1 MNLSLLALATA
12 TLVNPAGV
20 PWSFSPQSQP
30 VAGDTVPPVLAL
42 PDPALDDTAGYRG
55 YVTRFYR
62 DAAGDAV
69 QVYID
74 HRLGRVVNVWADAL
88 DESIGFT
95 LRDGAGGN
103 AGVTWGS
110 SGAVPG
116 PAGAFRTLSYR
127 LDLGSPTATIGL
139 FLLGSMRVERDFHY
153 AFRDSLPFDSVA
165 FSERE
170 LTTLIH
176 DLGALPDAERRREL
190 AILGVTNTA
199 TLTARLGPALAL
211 IRHHR
216 GWVLRIDQVSFDGRR
231 HLRLTIAGDPG
242 TTATWADSGL
252 AIRVSGPGTAKVIV
266 TIATDAPALTPVP
279 RGEMFND
286 DFRRFYARVA
296 ADMSHPVRIRRLE
309 REVRGA
315 ELLTYR
321 EKVMAGLPN
330 YGTYFGRDG
339 LMTALMMWPVWA
351 PASFE
356 LVIGSALRKLRD
368 DGNVSHEEALG
379 GQAIREHAALY
390 HEAVTRRDYALARGI
405 LSALGTTRE
414 NYRMVDD
421 DVQLPVVVAEYLTDP
436 RIPASRKRHFLL
448 AGDRL
453 KRMMANLTY
462 VAREAA
468 PYTKDPVATNLVS
481 FPRGDDGSWVS
492 SSWRDS
498 RVGYAG
504 GRFAMDVNA
513 IWMPKA
519 LESIDSIIGA
529 LRRLG
534 VYDSRLAAPLSVN
547 LPVAIATWRKAIRHF
562 EVAISRDQVRRDVG
576 ARLDAFPDSARR
588 YWSRVAADESI
599 PDTLVFL
606 ALSLDSVGHPI
617 PVLST
622 DQAMALLT
630 YPPDP
635 LVAFNYLNVLLR
647 PYPVGLF
654 VPGLGPVVANDAYA
668 DPGVWQAFAQD
679 AYHSPAVVWGRD
691 VNIILAAMS
700 EAILATD
707 SMGRPAADTLRVLLD
722 TVATAVQ
729 RSRMGY
735 NELWSYRV
743 TSDSLHPERYGVS
756 SDVQLWTLTDIAVQ
770 YLLAELQESGMREV
784 GSGKSEERNGRYD
797 PAHDLGSLFQDVQLR
812 AVFPDSKTFVDAV
825 PKAPPA
831 QIVARYDSARGTPG
845 FDLRTFVTGWFA
857 LAPSA
862 GEGYHSDTTQTM
874 ERHIQSLWDVL
885 TRTPPARDTLPER
898 SSLIPL
904 PEPYLVPGGR
914 FREIYYWDSY
924 FEMLGLVA
932 DSHLDLAREMLDNF
946 AYLIRTVGHIPN
958 GNRTYYLSRS
968 QAPFFGAMVGLYARA
983 TDTARALQYLDA
995 LEAEHAFWMEGVST
1009 LARGHAYR
1017 RVVRLASGDILNRYW
1032 DDLAEP
1038 RAESYREDYTLA
1050 QGVAAARR
1058 PELYRR
1064 IRASAESGWD
1074 FSSRWMR
1081 DTADLRSLETTDL
1094 APVDLN
1100 SLLYYDE
1107 TLIAALR
1114 RFRGAAGDLSVA
1126 TRFGEEARDRRR
1138 ALLAAAYDSSA
1149 GYFFDVR
1156 WSTGERVTDRPTMA
1170 AVYPLYFGLATREE
1184 ARGVAAELARE
1195 FLRPGG
1201 FTTTLI
1207 RSGQQW
1213 DIPNGWPPLQWL
1225 AIQGLRRYGDS
1236 TLADSARARWLAVNR
1251 RVYDATDKMVEKYDV
1266 LDIARR
1272 AGGGEYPAQDGFG
1285 WTNGVAVAL
1294 LADTM
1299 VVLRAP

>member
-1 MNLSLLALATA
+1 
-12 TLVNPAGV
+12 P
-20 PWSFSPQSQP
+20 
-30 VAGDTVPPVLAL
+30 
-42 PDPALDDTAGYRG
+42 
-55 YVTRFYR
+55 
-62 DAAGDAV
+62 
-69 QVYID
+69 
-74 HRLGRVVNVWADAL
+74 
-88 DESIGFT
+88 
-95 LRDGAGGN
+95 
-103 AGVTWGS
+103 
-110 SGAVPG
+110 
-116 PAGAFRTLSYR
+116 
-127 LDLGSPTATIGL
+127 
-139 FLLGSMRVERDFHY
+139 
-153 AFRDSLPFDSVA
+153 
-165 FSERE
+165 
-170 LTTLIH
+170 
-176 DLGALPDAERRREL
+176 RRR
-190 AILGVTNTA
+190 GW
-199 TLTARLGPALAL
+199 AL
-211 IRHHR
+211 R
-216 GWVLRIDQVSFDGRR
+216 VDQVSFDGRR
-231 HLRLTIAGDPG
+231 HLWLTIAGDPG
-242 TTATWADSGL
+242 TTAVWADSGL

-296 ADMSHPVRIRRLE
+296 ADTSHPVRIRRLE

-330 YGTYFGRDG
+330 YATYFGRDG
-339 LMTALMMWPVWA
+339 LMTALMMRPVWA
-351 PASFE
+351 AASFE

-436 RIPASRKRHFLL
+436 RIPAARKRHFLL

-453 KRMMANLTY
+453 KRLMANLTY

-519 LESIDSIIGA
+519 LESIDSIIGV

-534 VYDSRLAAPLSVN
+534 VNGSRLAASLSLD

-562 EVAISRDQVRRDVG
+562 EVAISSDQARREID
-576 ARLDAFPDSARR
+576 ARLSVLPDSVRK
-588 YWSRVAADESI
+588 YWIGVLGRTPL
-599 PDTLVFL
+599 PDTLPFL
-606 ALSLDSVGHPI
+606 ALSLDSTGQPI
-617 PVLST
+617 AVLNT
-622 DQAMALLT
+622 DPAMALLVDRV
-630 YPPDP
+630 PPRAARALAEP
-635 LVAFNYLNVLLR
+635 LLR

-654 VPGLGPVVANDAYA
+654 VRDLGPLTANDANA
-668 DPGVWQAFAQD
+668 APEVWQGFAGD
-679 AYHSPAVVWGRD
+679 AYHSPTVVWGRD
-691 VNIILAAMS
+691 VNLLVAGLAQSILDADS
-700 EAILATD
+700 TD
-707 SMGRPAADTLRVLLD
+707 QSDIDSLRREID
-722 TVATAVQ
+722 TVRGAVE
-729 RSRMGY
+729 RSGMGY
-735 NELWSYRV
+735 NELWSYRIAG
-743 TSDSLHPERYGVS
+743 DSLHPERYGVS

-770 YLLAELQESGMREV
+770 YLLDKLPGALKDSLTVAGSRESSQRF
-784 GSGKSEERNGRYD
+784 D
-797 PAHDLGSLFQDVQLR
+797 PAHDLGRLFQDVQLSH
-812 AVFPDSKTFVDAV
+812 VFPDSKTFVDAV
-825 PKAPPA
+825 PKVSPA
-831 QIVARYDSARGTPG
+831 EIVARYDSVRRTTG
-845 FDLRTFVTGWFA
+845 FDLRAFVSRWFE
-857 LAPSA
+857 LPPSA

-874 ERHIQSLWDVL
+874 ERHIRSLWDVL
-885 TRTPPARDTLPER
+885 TRTPPARDPLQDR

-932 DSHLDLAREMLDNF
+932 DSRLDLAREMLDNF

-958 GNRTYYLSRS
+958 GNRAYYLSRS

-983 TDTARALQYLDA
+983 TDTARALEYLDA
-995 LEAEHAFWMEGVST
+995 LEAEHAFWMEGAST
-1009 LARGHAYR
+1009 LAPGHAFR

-1050 QGVAAARR
+1050 QGVPAARR

-1064 IRASAESGWD
+1064 LRASAESGWD

-1081 DTADLRSLETTDL
+1081 DTADLKSLETTDL

-1107 TLIAALR
+1107 ALIAALR

-1138 ALLAAAYDSSA
+1138 ALLAAAYDSSK

-1213 DIPNGWPPLQWL
+1213 DAPNGWPPLQWL

-1236 TLADSARARWLAVNR
+1236 ALADSARARWLAVNR
-1251 RVYDATDKMVEKYDV
+1251 RVYDATGKMVEKYDV

-1285 WTNGVAVAL
+1285 WTNGVALAL

-1299 VVLRAP
+1299 GVLKAP